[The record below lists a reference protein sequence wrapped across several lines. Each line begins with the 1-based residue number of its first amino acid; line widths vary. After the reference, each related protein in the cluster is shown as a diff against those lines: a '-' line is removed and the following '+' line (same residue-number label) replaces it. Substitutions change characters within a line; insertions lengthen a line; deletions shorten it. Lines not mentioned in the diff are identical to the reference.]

1 MKTLE
6 LFANVI
12 AAINTP
18 ACDKDRVLE
27 QIASDLLLEIS
38 KSSNVNKSGASA
50 KSLLKYH
57 QQILKTVDD
66 SRRVLKTAPVIKFS
80 DGIERQVSCDGFRMF
95 RTVTK
100 FELPALAKDQ
110 QYIDA
115 EAIIP
120 KLSYLYELPFPMPNP
135 EIVKAFIAYCK
146 ANKFDSKYDKTAFM
160 IGGKNE
166 AESIAVNPKYLLEA
180 LESCADQKWYYS
192 SPIKPLYFV
201 SESDKCDGCLL
212 PVRIVGKPSFFEVN
226 DKFNAM
232 LKRALSGERVEIEL
246 SPKALERIAQ
256 SNFIK

>member
-6 LFANVI
+6 LFTNII

-38 KSSNVNKSGASA
+38 KSANAKSGAST

-57 QQILKTVDD
+57 QQIIKSVDD
-66 SRRVLKTAPVIKFS
+66 SRRVLKTSPVIKFS
-80 DGIERQVSCDGFRMF
+80 DGIERQVSCDGFRIF
-95 RTVTK
+95 RTAAK
-100 FELPALAKDQ
+100 FELPAPDKNDKYLDV
-110 QYIDA
+110 

-120 KLSYLYELPFPMPNP
+120 KLSDLYELPFPMPTP
-135 EIVKAFIAYCK
+135 EILKAFIAYCK
-146 ANKFDSKYDKTAFM
+146 ANKIDGKYGNNAFV
-160 IGGKNE
+160 IGLGDV
-166 AESIAVNPKYLLEA
+166 ESIAVNPKYLLEA

-192 SPIKPLYFV
+192 SSVKPLYFV
-201 SESDKCDGCLL
+201 SESDNCDGLLL
-212 PVRIVGKPSFFEVN
+212 PIRIVGDSTCLDINK
-226 DKFNAM
+226 KFNAM

-256 SNFIK
+256 SQFIK